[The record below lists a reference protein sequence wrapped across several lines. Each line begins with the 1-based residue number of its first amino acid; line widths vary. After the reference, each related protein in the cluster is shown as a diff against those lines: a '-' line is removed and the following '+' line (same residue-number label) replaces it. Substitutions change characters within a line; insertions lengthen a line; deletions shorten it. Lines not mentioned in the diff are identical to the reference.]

1 MGKPKKAAVGP
12 KRSAKRAP
20 TVHTPPADII
30 ALAQQ
35 SESETGVPASV
46 TLGQWALESGWGKSS
61 PHNNPF
67 GMKASKS
74 QAGFSTGTKEQGAS
88 GLVKTTGKFRSFDSL
103 EDAFRAHG
111 EYVKRRFPWAMDHT
125 DSSDDFVSS
134 LQSHP
139 NLSYATDAKYVE
151 KLTGTIKHNN
161 FDQYNKK
168 NSSGSLTKPNND
180 ASLRV
185 IDGEQS
191 VLLGKAMRV
200 AAHVESPHSGG
211 GKVIE
216 GSQTV
221 FVGPQ
226 RLQMAREDDTSNDG
240 YHLKTELHDD
250 ILVG

>member
-1 MGKPKKAAVGP
+1 MAHLKKAAVGP
-12 KRSAKRAP
+12 KRSAAKRAP
-20 TVHTPPADII
+20 RVHTPPADII
-30 ALAQQ
+30 GYAQQ
-35 SESETGVPASV
+35 SERETGVPASV

-67 GMKASKS
+67 GMKASRS
-74 QAGFSTGTKEQGAS
+74 QAGFSSGTKEQGAS
-88 GLVKTTGKFRSFDSL
+88 GLVKTKDKFRSFDSM

-111 EYVKRRFPWAMDHT
+111 EYVKRRFPWAMNHT
-125 DSSDDFVSS
+125 DNPDEFVNQ
-134 LQSHP
+134 LQSHQGVK
-139 NLSYATDAKYVE
+139 YATDAEYVE
-151 KLTGTIKHNN
+151 KLSGTMRHNN
-161 FDQYNKK
+161 FYQYDKK
-168 NSSGSLTKPNND
+168 GDSLTKSNND

-185 IDGEQS
+185 IDGEHS

-200 AAHVESPHSGG
+200 AAHVESPHTGG

-221 FVGPQ
+221 FVGPK
-226 RLQMAREDDTSNDG
+226 RLQMAREDDASNDG

>member
-12 KRSAKRAP
+12 KAATAKRARP
-20 TVHTPPADII
+20 DRNPPADIV

-35 SESETGVPASV
+35 SQRETGVPASV
-46 TLGQWALESGWGKSS
+46 TLGQWAWESGWGQHS
-61 PHNNPF
+61 PNNNPF

-74 QAGFSTGTKEQGAS
+74 QAGANLGTTEQGAS

-111 EYVKRRFPWAMDHT
+111 EYVKNRFPWAMDHT
-125 DSSDDFVSS
+125 DNPDEFVAQ

-139 NLSYATDAKYVE
+139 YPSYATDKDYVAHITGIMHQNHFEKY
-151 KLTGTIKHNN
+151 
-161 FDQYNKK
+161 DQ
-168 NSSGSLTKPNND
+168 SLTTPNND
-180 ASLRV
+180 ASLRI
-185 IDGEQS
+185 IDGEHS
-191 VLLGKAMRV
+191 VVLGSAQRV
-200 AAHVESPHSGG
+200 AARVESPHSGG

-221 FVGPQ
+221 FVGTEQ
-226 RLQMAREDDTSNDG
+226 LQMAREDDATDDG
-240 YHLKTELHDD
+240 YHVKTAVHSD